1 LALPIP
7 LEGEAKM
14 TQASE
19 ISEIHSAADVDAMAK
34 RLYGD
39 GFDPRRPG
47 VLHVTAVWRCG
58 TGEWVTIRI
67 EERTPKSEHDF
78 FVLNL
83 CRARADAIVTSGKN
97 LREERDLRHDLAG
110 PGRVV
115 EALASWRRRLGKSE
129 PPISLVLT
137 SGRGL
142 DPGHPL
148 FRSSTRPLVYTSPE
162 GREQLADVREQR
174 IEVVADPGAS
184 LRSAIAFLR
193 RERDARTIVVETGP
207 STSMG
212 LYDPPLS
219 VDELF
224 VSIYEEDL
232 DEVLRGGAFLSQED
246 VEVRFTQPE
255 PSFRARSDSGHWSFR
270 RYLAT

>member
-1 LALPIP
+1 
-7 LEGEAKM
+7 M
-14 TQASE
+14 THAPK
-19 ISEIHSAADVDAMAK
+19 ISAIRSAADVDAMAE
-34 RLYGD
+34 RLYGR

-47 VLHVTAVWRCG
+47 VLHVTAVWRRG

-97 LREERDLRHDLAG
+97 LREEHGLRHDLAG
-110 PGRVV
+110 PGRVA
-115 EALASWRRRLGKSE
+115 EALASWRRRLGKTE

-148 FRSSTRPLVYTSPE
+148 FRSGTRPLGYTSPE
-162 GREQLADVREQR
+162 GRDRLAAVREGGV
-174 IEVVADPGAS
+174 EVVADPDAG

-193 RERDARTIVVETGP
+193 HERDAATIAVETGP
-207 STSMG
+207 STSRE
-212 LYDPPLS
+212 LYDPPVL
-219 VDELF
+219 VDELL
-224 VSIYEEDL
+224 VSVYEGAL
-232 DEVLRGGAFLSQED
+232 DEALQGGTFLSQED
-246 VEVRFTQPE
+246 LEARFAQPE
-255 PSFRARSDSGHWSFR
+255 PSFRVRSKGGCWSFR
-270 RYLAT
+270 RYLRT